1 MSATFDEQS
10 NKLTLKKEERKG
22 DMIILN
28 KL

>member
-1 MSATFDEQS
+1 MSATLDEQS